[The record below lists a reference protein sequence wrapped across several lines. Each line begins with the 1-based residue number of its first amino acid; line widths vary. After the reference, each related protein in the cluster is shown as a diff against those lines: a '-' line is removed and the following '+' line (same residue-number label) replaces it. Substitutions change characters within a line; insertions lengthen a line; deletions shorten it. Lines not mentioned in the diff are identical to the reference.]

1 MNRPF
6 MARPTRDTTS
16 RCMTRRSS
24 GGLLLVRRG
33 VGTGL
38 HLLPLHHQERP
49 EE

>member
-6 MARPTRDTTS
+6 TARPTRDTTN

-24 GGLLLVRRG
+24 DGLLLARKG
-33 VGTGL
+33 IGTGL
-38 HLLPLHHQERP
+38 HLSPLRHQERP